1 VGTVYDSV
9 RLRPL
14 AGAQVRLDSSALMAT
29 ADSEGRFRLEGIPVG
44 VHYLNVEHPLLD
56 TLGIKLRSN
65 LETYTAGET
74 KAEEIA
80 VPSPEAL
87 MSLFCTAAWRVRG
100 PASLVGRVREADT
113 GQPAT
118 SAKVSL
124 VWYELDVT
132 RSLKRVPRVRES
144 SVGPDGTYRICGLPA
159 GIEGRIQVIR
169 GPLTSG
175 DVPIN
180 FGQDLLAMRSLSIA
194 VPGDVAASEA
204 PAPARSASDSAPP
217 VPRGAPVTAAP
228 IAGRAVGSARLT
240 GRVLNKAGKPLAG
253 ARVQLEGT
261 TRTAVTRPNGD
272 FALDSLPSGTQTV
285 TARSLG
291 YAPIEEAVDLSS
303 REPRSVTITLED
315 FVPVLETVRVN
326 AQRERA
332 LDNVGYASRKRT
344 GQGWYMDGEDIKRR
358 QALQFSDVL
367 RAAPGIKVSSYMGRQ
382 MIENSRDPVRGCV
395 VVWVDGSM
403 WQQME
408 PGDIDDFVKPWEL
421 GAIEVYSS
429 SGTPAQYQQPGRGN
443 CATILAWTAR
453 RLDRKR

>member
-1 VGTVYDSV
+1 MGTVYDSV

-14 AGAQVRLDSSALMAT
+14 AGARVRLDSSALVVT
-29 ADSEGRFRLEGIPVG
+29 ADNDGRFRLEGIPAG
-44 VHYLNVEHPLLD
+44 AHYLSVEHPVLD
-56 TLGIKLRSN
+56 TLGIKLRSD
-65 LETYTAGET
+65 LETFTVGET

-87 MSLFCTAAWRVRG
+87 MSLFCSAAWRGRG

-113 GQPAT
+113 GKPAT
-118 SAKVSL
+118 GAKVSL

-132 RSLKRVPRVRES
+132 GSVRRVPRVRES
-144 SVGPDGTYRICGLPA
+144 NVGPDGTYRICGLPA

-169 GPLTSG
+169 GALTSG
-175 DVPIN
+175 DVPIT
-180 FGQDLLAMRSLSIA
+180 FGQDLLAMRSMSIA
-194 VPGDVAASEA
+194 VPGDVVASEA
-204 PAPARSASDSAPP
+204 PAPATSATDSTRAL
-217 VPRGAPVTAAP
+217 TAAST
-228 IAGRAVGSARLT
+228 AGRAVGAARLT
-240 GRVLNKAGKPLAG
+240 GRVLNKAGKPLVG

-261 TRTAVTRPNGD
+261 TRAAQTRPNGD
-272 FALDSLPSGTQTV
+272 FVLDSLPSGTQTV
-285 TARSLG
+285 SARLLG
-291 YAPIEEAVDLSS
+291 YAPVEEAVDLSS
-303 REPRSVTITLED
+303 REPRSVTISMED

-344 GQGWYMDGEDIKRR
+344 GGGWYMDGDAIKNR
-358 QALQFSDVL
+358 QALNFSDVL
-367 RAAPGIKVSSYMGRQ
+367 RSAPGIKISSYMGRQ

-403 WQQME
+403 WQQIE

-429 SGTPAQYQQPGRGN
+429 STTPAQYQQSGRGG
-443 CATILAWTAR
+443 CATVLAWTSR